1 MYSAVMTGAVHGI
14 SSYLLRVETNISNGL
29 PAFNMVG
36 FMSGEVREAGE
47 RVRVALKNTGIPLPA
62 VGSADHREPGSGG
75 HSQAGDRDRPA
86 RSSGRTDLYGDAAAG
101 GF

>member
-36 FMSGEVREAGE
+36 FMSGDVETIYPVICSNGQKPR
-47 RVRVALKNTGIPLPA
+47 A
-62 VGSADHREPGSGG
+62 VFWLFYYGG
-75 HSQAGDRDRPA
+75 HIFWRPIFA
-86 RSSGRTDLYGDAAAG
+86 VL
-101 GF
+101 F

>member
-14 SSYLLRVETNISNGL
+14 GSYLLRVETNITNGL

-62 VGSADHREPGSGG
+62 ARITVNLAPADIPR
-75 HSQAGDRDRPA
+75 
-86 RSSGRTDLYGDAAAG
+86 
-101 GF
+101 

>member
-36 FMSGEVREAGE
+36 FMSGDVTTLDRMIC
-47 RVRVALKNTGIPLPA
+47 GI
-62 VGSADHREPGSGG
+62 S
-75 HSQAGDRDRPA
+75 
-86 RSSGRTDLYGDAAAG
+86 
-101 GF
+101 

>member
-36 FMSGEVREAGE
+36 FMSGEVVEIGAGTC
-47 RVRVALKNTGIPLPA
+47 V
-62 VGSADHREPGSGG
+62 
-75 HSQAGDRDRPA
+75 
-86 RSSGRTDLYGDAAAG
+86 
-101 GF
+101 

>member
-36 FMSGEVREAGE
+36 FMSGDIETNYPVICEKGQ
-47 RVRVALKNTGIPLPA
+47 KPHNYA
-62 VGSADHREPGSGG
+62 VFWPFQYGG
-75 HSQAGDRDRPA
+75 HIYLRPIFA
-86 RSSGRTDLYGDAAAG
+86 VFLLKDSFA
-101 GF
+101 

>member
-36 FMSGEVREAGE
+36 FMSGDIETIYPVICSKGQ
-47 RVRVALKNTGIPLPA
+47 KPHNYA
-62 VGSADHREPGSGG
+62 VFWLFYYGG
-75 HSQAGDRDRPA
+75 HIYW
-86 RSSGRTDLYGDAAAG
+86 RSIFGVFFGKSSFA
-101 GF
+101 